1 MVFDYNYINYAYYA
15 EYTFDKN
22 GKIEKTVQNIL
33 VLFQNDDRLKYLF
46 IPGCPKPDIYDENYN
61 IDDYSMKMFCIICLE
76 ELGFYSIR
84 KIGIAIK
91 TLEEIHDYDSK
102 NLRNFY

>member
-1 MVFDYNYINYAYYA
+1 MVFDYNYINYAYYT
-15 EYTFDKN
+15 EYTYDKN

-61 IDDYSMKMFCIICLE
+61 IDDE
-76 ELGFYSIR
+76 EDVL
-84 KIGIAIK
+84 
-91 TLEEIHDYDSK
+91 
-102 NLRNFY
+102 

>member
-1 MVFDYNYINYAYYA
+1 
-15 EYTFDKN
+15 
-22 GKIEKTVQNIL
+22 
-33 VLFQNDDRLKYLF
+33 
-46 IPGCPKPDIYDENYN
+46 
-61 IDDYSMKMFCIICLE
+61 MFCIICLE

-84 KIGIAIK
+84 KIEIAIK